1 VGDDALKSITD
12 RLDFLE
18 MSVSIQCSYNDMTRE
33 ELMEAIDTLRRD
45 SIDTLEA
52 LKSILSNL

>member
-33 ELMEAIDTLRRD
+33 ELIEAIDTLRRD

-52 LKSILSNL
+52 LKSILSNI